1 MPSLYL
7 IIPEESSLS
16 ALDQV
21 TQDFGPGLEAT
32 KVLYISSIIL
42 LLGMAKL
49 HSFIEYLITSTA
61 KDLGIFFEIAQF
73 YNTIGTEK

>member
-1 MPSLYL
+1 M
-7 IIPEESSLS
+7 PEESSLS

-49 HSFIEYLITSTA
+49 HSFIEYLITSVSYTHLRA
-61 KDLGIFFEIAQF
+61 HETPEHLVCRSIL
-73 YNTIGTEK
+73 

>member
-1 MPSLYL
+1 M
-7 IIPEESSLS
+7 PEESSLS

-42 LLGMAKL
+42 LLGIAKL
-49 HSFIEYLITSTA
+49 HSFIEYLITSIA
-61 KDLGIFFEIAQF
+61 KDLGIFFRSLRMILLPINCSNF
-73 YNTIGTEK
+73 S

>member
-1 MPSLYL
+1 M
-7 IIPEESSLS
+7 PEESSLS

-21 TQDFGPGLEAT
+21 THDFGPGLEAT

-61 KDLGIFFEIAQF
+61 KDLGIFFRSFVFPFKKLTFSFNAFI
-73 YNTIGTEK
+73 

>member
-1 MPSLYL
+1 M
-7 IIPEESSLS
+7 PEESSLS

-42 LLGMAKL
+42 LFGTAKL
-49 HSFIEYLITSTA
+49 HSFIAVSYTHLTLPT
-61 KDLGIFFEIAQF
+61 IA
-73 YNTIGTEK
+73 GV